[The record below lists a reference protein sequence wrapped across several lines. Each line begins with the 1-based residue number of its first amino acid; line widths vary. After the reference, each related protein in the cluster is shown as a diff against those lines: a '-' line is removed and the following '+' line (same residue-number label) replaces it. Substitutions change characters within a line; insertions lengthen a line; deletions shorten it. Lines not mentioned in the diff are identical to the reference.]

1 MGSLTVAQC
10 VLRGSSRQ
18 DKATL
23 AGATPLLLA
32 AGRGQLATLL
42 ACAGAEAGKKVRN
55 PFYGRKKLDW
65 HLVPFFP
72 RDAPLPSLKPPPPAA
87 PAAEAE
93 AGSEEQDDEGGEEK
107 VADMEAPAGEGKA
120 GYPAEKVM

>member
-1 MGSLTVAQC
+1 MGSLTVAQQC

-18 DKATL
+18 DKATH

-55 PFYGRKKLDW
+55 PVYGRKKLDW

-93 AGSEEQDDEGGEEK
+93 AGSEEQDDDGEEK

-120 GYPAEKVM
+120 AAVM